1 MSENVE
7 PEHILLHADW
17 SPTRPDEYPP
27 DADVV
32 EHERQRH
39 EKLRRG
45 RAPFMPPSSPEEAER
60 LMDAEIAEHA
70 DRTVEFLLHY
80 EAALP
85 PTDGPSAGPASGVEA
100 GA

>member
-17 SPTRPDEYPP
+17 STTRHDEYPP

-60 LMDAEIAEHA
+60 LMDAVGGPEKA
-70 DRTVEFLLHY
+70 
-80 EAALP
+80 AALLKEH
-85 PTDGPSAGPASGVEA
+85 TA
-100 GA
+100 